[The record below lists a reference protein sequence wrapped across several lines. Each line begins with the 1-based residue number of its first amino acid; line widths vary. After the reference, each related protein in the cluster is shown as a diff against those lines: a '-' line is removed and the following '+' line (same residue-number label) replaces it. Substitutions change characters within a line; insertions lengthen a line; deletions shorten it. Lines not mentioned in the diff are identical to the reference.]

1 MDLVHGLEDT
11 ENSPDDRPR
20 QRETGTYAY
29 DLVPF
34 RSASVPGADCRR
46 VEVIARLFGVTAASC
61 AQARVLE
68 LGCGTA
74 ANAIALALEHPRTCF
89 IGFDLSQEALA
100 SAQHLV
106 DRLGL
111 RNVELRHVDICDV
124 DDGWGSFDYIVCHD
138 VFSWVGPDVRQKIL
152 AIQKRNLAPRGV
164 GYVSFD
170 ALPGWQLHGIAR
182 DMMRYHAEG
191 LSDPQQ
197 AVEHARAMLAMGAAV
212 QDQNEGAY
220 AALLREE
227 YFILSKISD
236 EQLYHFAFTEHHQP
250 FYLHEF
256 IRLIGDGGLQFLS
269 DSDPTRLLGPREPAA
284 VCAFVHQLPR
294 LDQQQHLD
302 FLLNCACHGALLCH
316 RDVQVHSR
324 PDEGILL
331 DCWISRTMAPHD
343 ERGTRPPLIEEV
355 LRRLE
360 KRRPEYVAFREL
372 ASHSDPASTADFLD
386 AYAAGLIDVALA
398 PRRLSSHISDRPTVS
413 PLVRLQ
419 ARDGATVTNQKCEAV
434 RLTDLARYVAT
445 LLDGTHGRREVVDS
459 VSHEIKAGRAGNDQI
474 LRVRD
479 GELNA
484 ERVTWNILQHFR
496 DQALLIA

>member
-1 MDLVHGLEDT
+1 M
-11 ENSPDDRPR
+11 RA
-20 QRETGTYAY
+20 GTYAY

-34 RSASVPGADCRR
+34 RSTGVPGADCRR
-46 VEVIARLFGVTAASC
+46 IEVIARLFGVPAAAC
-61 AQARVLE
+61 AQARILE

-74 ANAIALALEHPRTCF
+74 ANLIALAVEHPRTCF
-89 IGFDLSQEALA
+89 IGCDLSRNALA

-152 AIQKRNLAPRGV
+152 AIQQRNLASRGV

-182 DMMRYHAEG
+182 DMMRYYAAG
-191 LSDPQQ
+191 FSDPQQ
-197 AVEHARAMLAMGAAV
+197 AVDHARAMLAMGAAV

-227 YFILSKISD
+227 YFVLSRISD
-236 EQLYHFAFTEHHQP
+236 EQLYHLAFTEHHQP

-256 IRLIGDGGLQFLS
+256 SKLISEAGLQFLG
-269 DSDPTRLLGPREPAA
+269 DSDPTRLFGPTGPAA
-284 VCAFVHQLPR
+284 VRAFLDQLPR
-294 LDQQQHLD
+294 SDQQQYLD
-302 FLLNCACHGALLCH
+302 FLLNCACHGALVCH
-316 RDVQVHSR
+316 RDVQVRSR
-324 PDEGILL
+324 PDEEVLR
-331 DCWISRTMAPHD
+331 DCWISRTTAARDEWVAPS
-343 ERGTRPPLIEEV
+343 PLVEEA
-355 LRRLE
+355 LRCLE
-360 KRRPEYVAFREL
+360 ERRPEFVAFRDL
-372 ASHSDPASTADFLD
+372 MQSDSAPMSDFLD

-398 PRRLSSHISDRPTVS
+398 PRRCSGHISERPTVS

-419 ARDGATVTNQKCEAV
+419 AQDGATVTNQKCEAV
-434 RLTDLARYVAT
+434 RLTDLTRHMVA
-445 LLDGTHGRREVVDS
+445 LLDGAHTVNDVVAS
-459 VSHEIKAGRAGNDQI
+459 VGHEIDAGRAGNDSI

-484 ERVTWNILQHFR
+484 KRVTGDILQQLR
-496 DQALLIA
+496 DQALLVA